1 MDIQEFPSGHP
12 LESGHMPLA
21 KFADR
26 VRVTYL
32 AGYNHSAGD
41 LRLAPLSIFRKLGLL
56 PQTAASHPTTHPR
69 RERDFPQRRV
79 PTRHP
84 EEHSKKIRHP
94 VPRRQKLRNLIG
106 WRGPIRFIWLTANSP
121 TDEIRRLA
129 ELAHTWP
136 S

>member
-1 MDIQEFPSGHP
+1 VDIQEFPSGHP

-56 PQTAASHPTTHPR
+56 PQTGPVIPPLILVGSGTSLSVEFPLGIRKNIQKFFSAPRSAAT
-69 RERDFPQRRV
+69 E
-79 PTRHP
+79 
-84 EEHSKKIRHP
+84 
-94 VPRRQKLRNLIG
+94 
-106 WRGPIRFIWLTANSP
+106 TAESDWMARPN
-121 TDEIRRLA
+121 TLY
-129 ELAHTWP
+129 LAHCEQSNRRNPTAR
-136 S
+136 

>member
-1 MDIQEFPSGHP
+1 VDIQEFPSGHP

-84 EEHSKKIRHP
+84 EEHSKKNSA
-94 VPRRQKLRNLIG
+94 PRSAATE
-106 WRGPIRFIWLTANSP
+106 TAESDWMARPN
-121 TDEIRRLA
+121 TLY
-129 ELAHTWP
+129 LAHCEQSNRRNPTAR
-136 S
+136 